1 MVNIHPASMLGL
13 MFLLHF
19 FAAFNLQ
26 LGSGMDKFKQK
37 KWWTDQIGKDDA
49 ERMKKYGKDYEAAM
63 WCHGMYWSLV
73 VCLPLL
79 MTGGIAYAV
88 NALIHGFIHA
98 LIDHAKA
105 NRFSLNL
112 IQDQLLH
119 GMQILCIW
127 MVWTWFLCILST

>member
-1 MVNIHPASMLGL
+1 MLAL
-13 MFLLHF
+13 MFLLHLI
-19 FAAFNLQ
+19 ADYTLQGCLANL
-26 LGSGMDKFKQK
+26 KQR
-37 KWWTDQIGKDDA
+37 KWWEDRFNEEKD
-49 ERMKKYGKDYEAAM
+49 EKKKSELRSKYRNDYEAAL

-79 MTGGIAYAV
+79 MAGGIAYAV
-88 NALIHGFIHA
+88 NALIHGFSHA

-127 MVWTWFLCILST
+127 MVWTWFLCILRT